1 MTVAL
6 IKSRTQISVSCV
18 MLEDFFTPEEITS
31 LFPIKQFCISFWA
44 LTRLSNLVYTV
55 HAVWILPSA
64 VIRGIFSF
72 PRNSFYIFALENF
85 ILASLLQ

>member
-55 HAVWILPSA
+55 HAVWILP
-64 VIRGIFSF
+64 IRGIFSF

>member
-1 MTVAL
+1 MAVAL

-31 LFPIKQFCISFWA
+31 LFSIKQFCISFWA

-55 HAVWILPSA
+55 HAV
-64 VIRGIFSF
+64 
-72 PRNSFYIFALENF
+72 
-85 ILASLLQ
+85 